1 MKIIFLQV
9 KRHIDNPARLISMC
23 LDEKFNKTLYFYY
36 IIGSF
41 LCKKTDK
48 LFF

>member
-1 MKIIFLQV
+1 MKIIFIQV
-9 KRHIDNPARLISMC
+9 KRHIGNPARLTPMC

-36 IIGSF
+36 TIGVFSVN
-41 LCKKTDK
+41 K